1 VVGGKGAE
9 HTASGD
15 ESKARKRKNVMAKR
29 NLSGAVNFQYLEDY
43 TAGDAQVIDEVLS
56 LFREQARVWLPLL
69 DPSVEGWQD
78 AVHTIKGTA
87 RAVGAFDLGDVCQ
100 VCENEGPHR
109 LVAVRDAMD
118 AALQDVAAYAH
129 ERALN
134 FLKGKG

>member
-1 VVGGKGAE
+1 
-9 HTASGD
+9 
-15 ESKARKRKNVMAKR
+15 MAKR

-69 DPSVEGWQD
+69 DPAVEGWQD

-100 VCENEGPHR
+100 VCENEGPPTVWSR
-109 LVAVRDAMD
+109 CATPLMRPYKMW
-118 AALQDVAAYAH
+118 
-129 ERALN
+129 RPMPMS
-134 FLKGKG
+134 GP